1 MASFSANS
9 ASNEEP
15 VANITESLGKL
26 EVTTGT
32 QQNEVGLIFLTS
44 QQL

>member
-1 MASFSANS
+1 MASVSANS

-15 VANITESLGKL
+15 VANVSKLLWKL